1 MGGVILTD
9 ERDRLSRHML
19 DALMA
24 GNAQRASGV
33 AGEAFD
39 AGLTLTD
46 LFDDVLAPALCAVG
60 ERWQAGL
67 VRHTQERFATT
78 AAEALLDRIA
88 PPAPG
93 GEGRGWVVAS
103 LDGEQHRVGVRMA
116 VATLTDA
123 GQPARPLFGT
133 SAAEVVAAGRG
144 AAGVCLSCSGPW
156 SVVAARSAADQIAA
170 TGVPVLLGGGG
181 WAGWQQPP
189 LVRLVGSMA
198 ELASMADLASA
209 PAPRIASENHQQQL
223 GGDARW
229 PQTSTR

>member
-1 MGGVILTD
+1 MGRVILSD

-60 ERWQAGL
+60 ERWQGGL
-67 VRHTQERFATT
+67 VRHTQEQFATT

-88 PPAPG
+88 PRARRERRTRGGSWPAWTASSTAWACAWPWPRWSTRG
-93 GEGRGWVVAS
+93 CRRGRSSAPPRTRWWP
-103 LDGEQHRVGVRMA
+103 
-116 VATLTDA
+116 
-123 GQPARPLFGT
+123 PARRGGRVP
-133 SAAEVVAAGRG
+133 VVLGPVERGRRTQRRRPDRGHRDPRAAGRRR
-144 AAGVCLSCSGPW
+144 
-156 SVVAARSAADQIAA
+156 VVR
-170 TGVPVLLGGGG
+170 LE
-181 WAGWQQPP
+181 QPP

-198 ELASMADLASA
+198 ELASMARARDRAAS
-209 PAPRIASENHQQQL
+209 L
-223 GGDARW
+223 
-229 PQTSTR
+229 

>member
-33 AGEAFD
+33 AAEAFD
-39 AGLTLTD
+39 AGLTLTG
-46 LFDDVLAPALCAVG
+46 LFDDVLAPALCMVG

-78 AAEALLDRIA
+78 AAEALLDRISPRA
-88 PPAPG
+88 AGDG
-93 GEGRGWVVAS
+93 GPTWVVAS

-116 VATLTDA
+116 VATLIDA
-123 GQPARPLFGT
+123 GTDARPLFGT
-133 SAAEVVAAGRG
+133 SADQVVAAARG

-156 SVVAARSAADQIAA
+156 SVVAARSAADQISA
-170 TGVPVLLGGGG
+170 TGIPVLLGGGG
-181 WAGWQQPP
+181 WAGWEQPP

-198 ELASMADLASA
+198 ELASMAGAGSGLLD
-209 PAPRIASENHQQQL
+209 PA
-223 GGDARW
+223 
-229 PQTSTR
+229 

>member
-1 MGGVILTD
+1 MGGVIITD

-67 VRHTQERFATT
+67 VRHTQEKFATT
-78 AAEALLDRIA
+78 AAEALLDRMA
-88 PPAPG
+88 PRSVAGDGPG
-93 GEGRGWVVAS
+93 WIVAS

-116 VATLTDA
+116 VATLIDA
-123 GQPARPLFGT
+123 GLDARPLFGT
-133 SAAEVVAAGRG
+133 SASDVVAAGQG

-156 SVVAARSAADQIAA
+156 SVVAARDAADRIAA
-170 TGVPVLLGGGG
+170 AGVPVLLGGGG
-181 WAGWQQPP
+181 WAGWEQPP
-189 LVRLVGSMA
+189 LIRLVKSMH
-198 ELASMADLASA
+198 ELAAMAGDRAAS
-209 PAPRIASENHQQQL
+209 L
-223 GGDARW
+223 
-229 PQTSTR
+229 